1 MPDIKKNIK
10 YQKEQQQVLEKILNI
25 LNFNKDYVFY
35 LYDLDNNEQIQNDIL
50 LLTDDIKKFYPS
62 SCCRGINSKD
72 CKRPYLCIIRFI
84 LKYHEKELFYSDSTY
99 IIDENKK
106 IRTKKYKILNN

>member
-1 MPDIKKNIK
+1 MNIVFIVIIILCVWYFFFYEPPSEIDTIVNKLNMDFQEGFGIISASTPD
-10 YQKEQQQVLEKILNI
+10 
-25 LNFNKDYVFY
+25 
-35 LYDLDNNEQIQNDIL
+35 
-50 LLTDDIKKFYPS
+50 TDDIKKFYPS

-99 IIDENKK
+99 IIDENNK
-106 IRTKKYKILNN
+106 IRTKKYKIIS